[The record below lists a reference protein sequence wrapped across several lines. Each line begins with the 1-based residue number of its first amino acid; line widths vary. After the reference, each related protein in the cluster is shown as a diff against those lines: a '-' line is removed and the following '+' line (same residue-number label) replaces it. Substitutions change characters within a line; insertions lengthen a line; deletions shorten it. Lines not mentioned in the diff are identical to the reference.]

1 MLLQKNLNLVLS
13 GAYAVNNVK
22 LFQKVLDKCFCNKCS
37 VIKLIIK
44 NQVEILHKLL
54 RKELIFSILLLLH
67 RETIFIQ
74 IIYENYISR
83 NL

>member
-13 GAYAVNNVK
+13 GGYAVNNVK

-54 RKELIFSILLLLH
+54 RKELIFSILLLWH

-74 IIYENYISR
+74 VIYENYISR